1 MGGLLGTW
9 KIYLLN
15 ISMLWLWPCYCHV
28 IVTATAMRPHAG
40 FGGFLGQMTLFFLCR
55 QFQDNIR
62 LQGFLRITATGLL
75 HHLVPLPH
83 TALCVLVL
91 TTNPRLIKCLPRGFQ
106 RTTPRRQLET
116 SYRSDSNIKPE
127 VWHTTSVTTE
137 LLDQQLKW

>member
-1 MGGLLGTW
+1 MENLPAKHQHVITV
-9 KIYLLN
+9 
-15 ISMLWLWPCYCHV
+15 SMLLPCYCHYHCN
-28 IVTATAMRPHAG
+28 ATTCWIWGLSRTNYA
-40 FGGFLGQMTLFFLCR
+40 FFLRR

-62 LQGFLRITATGLL
+62 LPGYLRIKATGLL

-91 TTNPRLIKCLPRGFQ
+91 TTNRRLIKCLPRGFQ

-127 VWHTTSVTTE
+127 V
-137 LLDQQLKW
+137 